1 MDLVYCAQPL
11 IVCADRRKSYR
22 TVSGVPQWPS
32 PVRIAYV
39 GNCPG
44 LARLP
49 PPPGGGPILR
59 RGALIA
65 DDARAARRRN
75 RRKGTPLT
83 KRLFIGNLSFNVSED
98 ELLEAFT
105 PFGATEVAIPVSE
118 SGRPKGFGFVT
129 VPADQ
134 ADAAIQAMDGKDLAG
149 RTVAVNEARPRE
161 QGGGGGRGGRW

>member
-1 MDLVYCAQPL
+1 
-11 IVCADRRKSYR
+11 
-22 TVSGVPQWPS
+22 
-32 PVRIAYV
+32 
-39 GNCPG
+39 
-44 LARLP
+44 
-49 PPPGGGPILR
+49 
-59 RGALIA
+59 
-65 DDARAARRRN
+65 
-75 RRKGTPLT
+75 LT

-98 ELLEAFT
+98 ELMEAFT

-161 QGGGGGRGGRW
+161 PRSGGGGGYGGGGGGGRGGYGGGGGGGRGGSGGGRW

>member
-1 MDLVYCAQPL
+1 
-11 IVCADRRKSYR
+11 
-22 TVSGVPQWPS
+22 
-32 PVRIAYV
+32 
-39 GNCPG
+39 
-44 LARLP
+44 
-49 PPPGGGPILR
+49 
-59 RGALIA
+59 
-65 DDARAARRRN
+65 
-75 RRKGTPLT
+75 LT

-105 PFGATEVAIPVSE
+105 PFGATDVAIPVSE

-161 QGGGGGRGGRW
+161 QGGGGGRGGYGGGGGRGGGYGGGGYGGGGGRGGRW

>member
-1 MDLVYCAQPL
+1 MP
-11 IVCADRRKSYR
+11 R
-22 TVSGVPQWPS
+22 
-32 PVRIAYV
+32 V
-39 GNCPG
+39 GQACT
-44 LARLP
+44 
-49 PPPGGGPILR
+49 PPGGGPPSPGARYRR
-59 RGALIA
+59 RGPC
-65 DDARAARRRN
+65 RESRRN

-149 RTVAVNEARPRE
+149 RTVAVNEA
-161 QGGGGGRGGRW
+161 